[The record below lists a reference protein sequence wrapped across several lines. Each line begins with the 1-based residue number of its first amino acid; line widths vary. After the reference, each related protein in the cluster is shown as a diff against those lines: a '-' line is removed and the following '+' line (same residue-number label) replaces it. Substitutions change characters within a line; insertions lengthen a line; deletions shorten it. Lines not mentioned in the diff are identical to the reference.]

1 MPPPSDHP
9 CLHLQAVDV
18 PFYTVKYDPADG
30 VPPWVSERL
39 VQNSKQFFSVTKTYD
54 EISVAFE
61 DFEGAPYS
69 SKVEEWRAIKI
80 AGPMEFGEHVCV
92 AVHLVGVV
100 CNFTEALKK
109 AKIGVYVVSTWNTD
123 WILIPAAKFQEAQE
137 ALKSDGWKF
146 KE

>member
-61 DFEGAPYS
+61 DFEGVPDI
-69 SKVEEWRAIKI
+69 SKAEEWRAIKI
-80 AGPMEFGEHVCV
+80 AGPMEFGEH
-92 AVHLVGVV
+92 LVGVV
-100 CNFTEALKK
+100 SEFTEALKK

-123 WILIPAAKFQEAQE
+123 WILIPAAKFQEAQV
-137 ALKSDGWKF
+137 ALKSDGWRF